1 MKALID
7 IHLKVLQST
16 KVIMMFWVRWLKPVK
31 STITLNLG
39 DLGCVGD
46 LESRG
51 DVYTK
56 FEEDYLTAS

>member
-1 MKALID
+1 
-7 IHLKVLQST
+7 
-16 KVIMMFWVRWLKPVK
+16 MMFWVRWLKPVK

-39 DLGCVGD
+39 DLRGVGD
-46 LESRG
+46 LESRR